1 MSCHVTTGERQTDA
15 SSSARQGAHVTT
27 AVGAGYTS
35 NFWGPPPRP
44 RPSIILG
51 ALNRRIRKVG
61 SVGFARERT
70 REQGEGIAIGTS
82 P

>member
-15 SSSARQGAHVTT
+15 SSSSSSSSARQGAHVTT

-44 RPSIILG
+44 RPLSSEL
-51 ALNRRIRKVG
+51 RT
-61 SVGFARERT
+61 VGF
-70 REQGEGIAIGTS
+70 GKWD